1 MSEINNKEI
10 EFSLFY
16 LFEEIRKKIIAVL
29 IITLIS
35 FLLGLFFLL
44 QSRKKNIHSK
54 TNFL

>member
-1 MSEINNKEI
+1 MSEINNKET

-35 FLLGLFFLL
+35 FLILLFFFYS
-44 QSRKKNIHSK
+44 QEKKYTFENKFS
-54 TNFL
+54 